1 MASVFTRIRNREI
14 PSRIF
19 YETDQVMVIAD
30 HRPKDR
36 VHLLV
41 IPKEE
46 HRNFYHAPPE
56 ILAEMNQT
64 VKIVVEKL
72 GISDHFR
79 LVINNGYGQEVDH
92 IHYHILSD
100 RGADKL
106 TWLE

>member
-1 MASVFTRIRNREI
+1 MPCVFCRIINREI
-14 PSRIF
+14 PAKIF
-19 YETDQVMVIAD
+19 HETDQVIVIAD

-41 IPKEE
+41 FPKQEYQ
-46 HRNFYHAPPE
+46 NFYQTPPD
-56 ILAEMNQT
+56 LLDLMNQT
-64 VKIVVEKL
+64 VKAVVDKL
-72 GISDHFR
+72 GITDHFR

-106 TWLE
+106 VWLE